1 MLGGADTPTLRPASS
16 TTQRACL
23 SPVVTTGKFAALDS
37 ASVLVGKNNLLL
49 FRHFLRFS
57 GWI

>member
-1 MLGGADTPTLRPASS
+1 MLGGADTPTLRAASS

-23 SPVVTTGKFAALDS
+23 SPVVTTGKFAAVDS

-57 GWI
+57 G